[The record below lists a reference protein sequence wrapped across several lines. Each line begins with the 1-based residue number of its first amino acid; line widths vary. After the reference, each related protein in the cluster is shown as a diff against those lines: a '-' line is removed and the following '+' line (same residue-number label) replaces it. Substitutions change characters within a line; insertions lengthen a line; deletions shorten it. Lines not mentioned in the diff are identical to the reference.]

1 MKYKNGI
8 LFFDEYEKISQNND
22 IVSFLLHLTDFSQ
35 NNEYRDNYLNDLL
48 LDLSSMWF
56 LYSMNELP
64 QDKAL
69 QDRIFVVEVEGYT
82 IKEKIRILIDFLF
95 PRHLRTQKLEPTDI
109 VISED
114 VAQHILNRTCAEK
127 EKGIRTMERAVKDM
141 IHKISFLVLHGNS
154 ITTSFA
160 WKEQLSY
167 PVKLTK
173 NLVDVLLK
181 DFSRHEKNNAAHMYI

>member
-1 MKYKNGI
+1 
-8 LFFDEYEKISQNND
+8 
-22 IVSFLLHLTDFSQ
+22 
-35 NNEYRDNYLNDLL
+35 
-48 LDLSSMWF
+48 
-56 LYSMNELP
+56 
-64 QDKAL
+64 
-69 QDRIFVVEVEGYT
+69 
-82 IKEKIRILIDFLF
+82 
-95 PRHLRTQKLEPTDI
+95 LRTQKLEPTDI
-109 VISED
+109 VVSEE

-141 IHKISFLVLHGNS
+141 IHKISFIVLHGNS

-173 NLVDVLLK
+173 SFVDVLLK